1 VVYFIGGCA
10 DVHGLDYSNHLN
22 LSLQLGEAHVKVL
35 SQRLVDP
42 PFSFILDAVYTKWI
56 YITSEIER
64 FPCHRLLS
72 SGYTAVKVI

>member
-1 VVYFIGGCA
+1 MYMDLIRPS
-10 DVHGLDYSNHLN
+10 YSDHLN
-22 LSLQLGEAHVKVL
+22 LTLQLGEAHVGVL
-35 SQRLVDP
+35 SQRLVDL

-64 FPCHRLLS
+64 FSVPQETLKKLLS